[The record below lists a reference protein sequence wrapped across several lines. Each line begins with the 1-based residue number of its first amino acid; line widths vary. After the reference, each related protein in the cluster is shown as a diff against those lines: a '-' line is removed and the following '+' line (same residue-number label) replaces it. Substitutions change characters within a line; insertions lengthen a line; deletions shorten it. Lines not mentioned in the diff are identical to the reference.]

1 MSTLTTL
8 LHIIDRDLNLQGKAL
23 AFTEKTPLRGALPQL
38 DSMAIVT
45 LVASL
50 EEAFAFE
57 FPEEK
62 LDGAVFDS
70 VGSLV
75 SVVQEL
81 SGAE

>member
-1 MSTLTTL
+1 MLPAL
-8 LHIIDRDLNLQGKAL
+8 LNIIDRDLNLQGRAL
-23 AFTEKTPLRGALPQL
+23 TFTEKTPLRGALPQL

-50 EEAFAFE
+50 EGAFPFE
-57 FPEEK
+57 FPEER

-70 VGSLV
+70 VGSLLN
-75 SVVQEL
+75 VVKEL

>member
-1 MSTLTTL
+1 MNTLPAL
-8 LHIIDRDLNLQGKAL
+8 LQIIDRDLNLQGKAL

-50 EEAFAFE
+50 EEAFSFE

-75 SVVQEL
+75 SVVREL

>member
-1 MSTLTTL
+1 MLPAL
-8 LHIIDRDLNLQGKAL
+8 INNINRDLNLQGRAL
-23 AFTEKTPLRGALPQL
+23 TFTEKTPLRGALPQL

-50 EEAFAFE
+50 EEAFSFE
-57 FPEEK
+57 FPEER

-70 VGSLV
+70 VGSLLN
-75 SVVQEL
+75 VVKEL

>member
-1 MSTLTTL
+1 MPVVQRILN
-8 LHIIDRDLNLQGKAL
+8 IVDRDLNLQGRAL
-23 AFTEKTPLRGALPQL
+23 TFTEKTPLRGALPQL

-50 EEAFAFE
+50 EEAFSFE
-57 FPEEK
+57 FPEER

-70 VGSLV
+70 VGSLLN
-75 SVVQEL
+75 VVKEL